1 MHSEQ
6 ASAARHLVQRIR
18 RLRNLPKLYRNWPEV
33 ALFRLGLRARI
44 TLELKTG
51 SSIQINGIAEY
62 ESLGNREAWN
72 VALLS
77 SHCGPVTVTDGQVEF
92 VYRKRIIRLR
102 HGSVPL
108 YSNIL
113 REQFAEEQYRWLD
126 VRGKDVLD
134 IGGAIGDS
142 AIYFALRG
150 ARHVFTLEPYP
161 YTFKLLSENVELNNL
176 KQKITPIRAAG
187 GRDGTVAIA
196 GDPAD
201 VLRSEITDHPG
212 EAQAPT
218 YSLASLVQRNGL
230 VDAVAKIDCE
240 GGEYPLVL
248 DAEKQALRAFRQYM
262 IEYHQGLSGL
272 PEKLRSAGFQV
283 SYTGPVYSRC
293 SDTGQTWHGGMIRAR
308 RVD

>member
-18 RLRNLPKLYRNWPEV
+18 RLRDLPKLYRNWPQV

-44 TLELKTG
+44 TLELRTG

-62 ESLGNREAWN
+62 ESLSNREAWN
-72 VALLS
+72 LALLS
-77 SHCGPVTVTDGQVEF
+77 SHCGPVTATDDQVDF
-92 VYRKRIIRLR
+92 VYKKRMIRLR

-113 REQFAEEQYRWLD
+113 REQFVEEQYRWLD
-126 VRGKDVLD
+126 VRGRDVLD
-134 IGGAIGDS
+134 IGGSIGDS

-150 ARHVFTLEPYP
+150 AKHVFSLEPYP

-176 KQKITPIRAAG
+176 KQKITPIRAAAG
-187 GRDGTVAIA
+187 QDGTVAVA
-196 GDPAD
+196 GDTAD
-201 VLRSEITDHPG
+201 VLRSEIGHHAG
-212 EAQAPT
+212 EARAPT
-218 YSLASLVQRNGL
+218 YSLASLVQKNGL
-230 VDAVAKIDCE
+230 SDAVAKIDCE
-240 GGEYPLVL
+240 SGEYPLL
-248 DAEKQALRAFRQYM
+248 LGAEKQELRAFRQYM

-272 PEKLRSAGFQV
+272 PEKLGSAGFQV
-283 SYTGPVYSRC
+283 SYTGPVFSRC
-293 SDTGQTWHGGMIRAR
+293 SDTGQTWHGGMIRAW